1 MVARFAQVS
10 QKEKPRK
17 RRVLS
22 VDDDPIN
29 QMVVQNLLAPAGYEV
44 IQAMDGAEALQILA
58 ESTTQPD
65 MILLDVMMPG
75 EINTFNYFVMY
86 YLLFR

>member
-1 MVARFAQVS
+1 M
-10 QKEKPRK
+10 
-17 RRVLS
+17 LS

-58 ESTTQPD
+58 ESSTQPD

-75 EINTFNYFVMY
+75 EHRTVTFVVVHGM
-86 YLLFR
+86 LLHVLYST